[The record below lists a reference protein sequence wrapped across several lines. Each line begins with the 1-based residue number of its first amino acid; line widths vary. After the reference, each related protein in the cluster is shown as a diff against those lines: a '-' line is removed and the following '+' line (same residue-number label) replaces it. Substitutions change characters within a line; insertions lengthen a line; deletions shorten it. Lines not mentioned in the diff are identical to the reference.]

1 MQAGAP
7 LSSASRA
14 VLSGLLLALLLVAC
28 TRQVELVNLSNG
40 SVLAGTHRVWDRSM
54 TLALPGGETAQGF
67 VTKLT
72 TADIGKESLFF
83 GANAGEL
90 LGLHRA
96 ERIYGYARL
105 AGNRGTVVEIIF
117 ASDWLGHGYGV
128 ARTSSKE
135 EYRVTF

>member
-1 MQAGAP
+1 MPAVAR
-7 LSSASRA
+7 LSSGSRNA
-14 VLSGLLLALLLVAC
+14 LAGWLIMILLAAC
-28 TRQVELVNLSNG
+28 ARSVELVNLATG

-54 TLALPGGETAQGF
+54 TIALPTGETARGSY
-67 VTKLT
+67 TKLT
-72 TADIGKESLFF
+72 TADIGAESLFF

-105 AGNRGTVVEIIF
+105 TGERGTVVEIIF

-128 ARTSSKE
+128 ARTSSHE

>member
-1 MQAGAP
+1 MT
-7 LSSASRA
+7 
-14 VLSGLLLALLLVAC
+14 LLLVAC
-28 TRQVELVNLSNG
+28 TRSLELVNLTDG

-54 TLALPGGETAQGF
+54 TVMLPAGETAQGF
-67 VTKLT
+67 YTKLS
-72 TADIGKESLFF
+72 TADIGTESLFF

-105 AGNRGTVVEIIF
+105 TGERGTVVEIIF
-117 ASDWLGHGYGV
+117 ASDWLGHGFGV
-128 ARTSSKE
+128 ARTSSNE

>member
-1 MQAGAP
+1 MPAGAP
-7 LSSASRA
+7 LSSVRSAARA
-14 VLSGLLLALLLVAC
+14 GLLLTLLLAAC
-28 TRQVELVNLSNG
+28 TRQVELVRLADG
-40 SVLAGTHRVWDRSM
+40 SVLAGTHRVWDGSM
-54 TLALPGGETAQGF
+54 TLALPGGEAAQGF

-105 AGNRGTVVEIIF
+105 AGDRGTVVEIIF
-117 ASDWLGHGYGV
+117 ASDWLGHGFGV
-128 ARTSSKE
+128 ARTSAKE

>member
-1 MQAGAP
+1 MPAVAR
-7 LSSASRA
+7 LSSGSRNA
-14 VLSGLLLALLLVAC
+14 LAGWLIMILLAAC
-28 TRQVELVNLSNG
+28 ARSVELVNLATG

-54 TLALPGGETAQGF
+54 TIALPTGETARGSY
-67 VTKLT
+67 TKLT

-96 ERIYGYARL
+96 ERIYGYARMT
-105 AGNRGTVVEIIF
+105 GERGTVVEIIF

-128 ARTSSKE
+128 ARTSSHE

>member
-1 MQAGAP
+1 MPAVAR
-7 LSSASRA
+7 LSSDRHAVRA
-14 VLSGLLLALLLVAC
+14 GLLLALLLAAC
-28 TRQVELVNLSNG
+28 ARSVELVNLATG

-54 TLALPGGETAQGF
+54 TIALPTGETARGSY
-67 VTKLT
+67 TKLT
-72 TADIGKESLFF
+72 TADIGAESLFF

-105 AGNRGTVVEIIF
+105 TGERGTVVEIIF

-128 ARTSSKE
+128 ARTSSHE

>member
-1 MQAGAP
+1 
-7 LSSASRA
+7 LSSGRRA
-14 VLSGLLLALLLVAC
+14 ARAGLLLTLLLAAC
-28 TRQVELVNLSNG
+28 TSQIELVSLADG
-40 SVLAGTHRVWDRSM
+40 SALAGTHRVWDRSM
-54 TLALPGGETAQGF
+54 TIGLPGGETAQGSY
-67 VTKLT
+67 TKLT

-105 AGNRGTVVEIIF
+105 TGDRGTVVEIIF